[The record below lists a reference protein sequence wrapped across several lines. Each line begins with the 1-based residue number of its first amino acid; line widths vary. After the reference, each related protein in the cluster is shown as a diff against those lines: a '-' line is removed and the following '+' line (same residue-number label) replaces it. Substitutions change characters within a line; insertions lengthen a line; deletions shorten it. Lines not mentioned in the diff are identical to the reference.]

1 MMLRSEPFMRLQ
13 FDTITFDADS
23 RQIWVGTNEVHLSP
37 KAFDLLALLIAR
49 RPHAVSKA
57 DIRKHLWPDTF
68 VSDSSLPSLV
78 SEVRE
83 AIVDHR
89 RKPGLLRT
97 VHGFGYAFQAE
108 RGVAATAAAAPAP
121 TAPDAWL
128 LGSTA
133 EVALRPG
140 ENILG
145 REGEGIVVK
154 SSTVSRRH
162 ARLIVDVNGALLEDL
177 GSKNGTFVNDRR
189 VAGPMPIVDGDQVR
203 IGSLLFTFR
212 MAQGTE
218 TTETQSSRSG
228 ARLRR

>member
-1 MMLRSEPFMRLQ
+1 MRLQ

-23 RQIWVGTNEVHLSP
+23 RQIWVGTTEVHLSP

-108 RGVAATAAAAPAP
+108 RGVPATAAAAPAP

-145 REGEGIVVK
+145 REGEGIPK
-154 SSTVSRRH
+154 SPRSATARH
-162 ARLIVDVNGALLEDL
+162 SVRPVALNSFHPPTKAARSPRTRA
-177 GSKNGTFVNDRR
+177 R
-189 VAGPMPIVDGDQVR
+189 V
-203 IGSLLFTFR
+203 
-212 MAQGTE
+212 
-218 TTETQSSRSG
+218 
-228 ARLRR
+228 